1 MTETPCIM
9 PEMPYCPACKYGLI
23 VPIDKTECEWRCLY
37 DGREETAKTA
47 SAQDQ

>member
-23 VPIDKTECEWRCLY
+23 VTIDETECEWKCLY
-37 DGREETAKTA
+37 DGKGETLKEMGGVK
-47 SAQDQ
+47 